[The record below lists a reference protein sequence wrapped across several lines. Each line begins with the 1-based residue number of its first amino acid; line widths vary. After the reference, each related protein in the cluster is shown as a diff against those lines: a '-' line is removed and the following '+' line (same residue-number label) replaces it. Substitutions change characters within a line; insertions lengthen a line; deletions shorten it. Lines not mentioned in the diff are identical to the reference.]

1 MEGKWGE
8 NVLDGKKG
16 MKLIEYISALFTTGK
31 TLDKFPCKK
40 VKDKFSITGHYRVI
54 SGYASTLKRLSKL
67 YF

>member
-1 MEGKWGE
+1 
-8 NVLDGKKG
+8 

-67 YF
+67 YS